1 MLNKTIIQGRL
12 TRDVELR
19 QTQTGTNV
27 ALFTV
32 AWSDTYKGNERKLF
46 MPCVAWSFTGE
57 FIANYFSKG
66 QEICVEG
73 YLTSRQWEDS
83 EGNKREVIE
92 LTVDKAHFCGKR
104 EDTNKASATNND
116 DNIASFDTDE
126 FIPIDS
132 EEGLPF

>member
-12 TRDVELR
+12 TKDVELR

-27 ALFTV
+27 ATFTV
-32 AWSDTYKGNERKLF
+32 AWSEKYKGNERKLF
-46 MPCVAWSFTGE
+46 MRCVAWSFTGE

-66 QEICVEG
+66 KEICVEG
-73 YLTSRQWEDS
+73 YLTSRQWEDN

-92 LTVDKAHFCGKR
+92 LTVDKAHFCGKS
-104 EDTNKASATNND
+104 EDYINAPVTNNGD
-116 DNIASFDTDE
+116 SIVSFVADE